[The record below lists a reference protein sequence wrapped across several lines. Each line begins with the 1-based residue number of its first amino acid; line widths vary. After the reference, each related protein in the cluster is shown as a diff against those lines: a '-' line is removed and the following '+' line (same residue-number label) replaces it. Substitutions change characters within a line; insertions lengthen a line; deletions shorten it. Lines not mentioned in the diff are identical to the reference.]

1 MLGVFLFKSI
11 SLFLIV
17 YHICIRKSDI
27 ESPVEDDCIP
37 LLTTTNQNT
46 IHSKTN
52 KEGTSMHYENPDGSL

>member
-1 MLGVFLFKSI
+1 MLGVFLFKSF

-37 LLTTTNQNT
+37 LLTTTNQN
-46 IHSKTN
+46 
-52 KEGTSMHYENPDGSL
+52 KEGTSMHYENPDA